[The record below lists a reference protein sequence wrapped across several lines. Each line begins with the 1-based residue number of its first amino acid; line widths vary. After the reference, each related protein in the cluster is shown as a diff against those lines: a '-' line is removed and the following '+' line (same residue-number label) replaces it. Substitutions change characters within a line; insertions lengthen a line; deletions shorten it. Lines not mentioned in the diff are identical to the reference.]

1 MVKTSA
7 SLGNSILLG
16 VLLVFLVLG
25 TLTEGKYGAKK
36 KTNYFLRALNT
47 SYLWHICLK
56 YSRLLFWD
64 ESRKQV
70 FERQNREPGA

>member
-25 TLTEGKYGAKK
+25 TLTEGKYGGKK
-36 KTNYFLRALNT
+36 KNKLFFT
-47 SYLWHICLK
+47 STKYLIFMAH
-56 YSRLLFWD
+56 LLEIFTAI
-64 ESRKQV
+64 V
-70 FERQNREPGA
+70 LG